1 MDCHLAVVEGLVR
14 FNDPENSAGRGMW
27 ASGRYNQAGKIDGEK
42 PDQKAVNMAN
52 FTSISLGKNFFPCA
66 FHITFLHYNETY
78 YKLLNFSQETN
89 ISLFYKNMK
98 CIEKCENVKYARK
111 GVKRTTMNNQ

>member
-14 FNDPENSAGRGMW
+14 FSDPENSAGRGMW

-52 FTSISLGKNFFPCA
+52 FTSISLGKIFFLVLSTLP
-66 FHITFLHYNETY
+66 FYIIT
-78 YKLLNFSQETN
+78 
-89 ISLFYKNMK
+89 
-98 CIEKCENVKYARK
+98 
-111 GVKRTTMNNQ
+111 KRTTNY

>member
-42 PDQKAVNMAN
+42 PDQKAVNILILRLFLWEN
-52 FTSISLGKNFFPCA
+52 FLSLCFPR
-66 FHITFLHYNETY
+66 Y
-78 YKLLNFSQETN
+78 
-89 ISLFYKNMK
+89 LF
-98 CIEKCENVKYARK
+98 
-111 GVKRTTMNNQ
+111 TL